1 MPETDSSVRNNKK
14 SFGVA
19 VKIATPILIKAMK
32 DYNNFVYPAIFRKS
46 DEGGYLVEFP
56 DLHGFTEGDNLTEA
70 FNMAGDCLLAMIDCE
85 DIAALPKPT
94 PLESIKVKEG
104 DYVMLVKPCYFD
116 INAARSVTQEEDN

>member
-19 VKIATPILIKAMK
+19 VKIATPILIRAMK
-32 DYNNFVYPAIFRKS
+32 DYNNFVYPAH
-46 DEGGYLVEFP
+46 
-56 DLHGFTEGDNLTEA
+56 LHGFTEGDNLTEA

-85 DIAALPKPT
+85 DISTLPKPT

-116 INAARSVTQEEDN
+116 INAARSMAQ